1 MQPNRLGRVDNTL
14 KILLGVL
21 SVTGFITVVIPQ
33 GDPLAPSQAADVA
46 KPEVTAPPPEPT
58 APPPSPPPVPFVSGA
73 SVEFI
78 TGAPTID
85 GRPMQADF
93 GLPFGVSPRSERENP
108 DAPSMNK
115 IGYTPPVFSM
125 PGAPVR
131 DEQEERNN
139 TETGAASRSEPRS
152 QGLLGGPATIDR

>member
-1 MQPNRLGRVDNTL
+1 MDNTL

-33 GDPLAPSQAADVA
+33 GDPLAPSLAADIA
-46 KPEVTAPPPEPT
+46 NPEVNAPPPEPT
-58 APPPSPPPVPFVSGA
+58 APPPSPPPSPPPVSFDSGV

-78 TGAPTID
+78 TGAPSID

-108 DAPSMNK
+108 DAPQQNK
-115 IGYTPPVFSM
+115 IGYPPPLFSV
-125 PGAPVR
+125 PGAPLR
-131 DEQEERNN
+131 DHQEERNN
-139 TETGAASRSEPRS
+139 GETGAPLRIEPKS
-152 QGLLGGPATIDR
+152 QDLLGGPATINR